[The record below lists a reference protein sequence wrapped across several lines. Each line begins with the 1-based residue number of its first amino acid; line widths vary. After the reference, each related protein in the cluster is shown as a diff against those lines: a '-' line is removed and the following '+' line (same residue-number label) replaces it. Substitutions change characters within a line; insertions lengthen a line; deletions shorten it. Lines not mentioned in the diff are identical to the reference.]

1 MNDGHLPA
9 EKRRIGGRSTWTVL
23 EEDLKKWAEEWLSGE
38 SDLLSDRQLQ
48 NNCEQILNSSER
60 SRTFMNEAERT
71 RANKAEHSR
80 TTVNVHEQNSEHPR
94 TLVNDREHPRTNTSE
109 QNSFLPSHPPVEL
122 YLALVDR
129 LQRAERRTVELEL
142 TLQQS
147 QRLLCEN
154 AESITEREARAKQA
168 EAVVAQHQQRE
179 QELAAQLQAVEEA
192 KNLETQRLTAQLE
205 ATRQQLETAQ
215 KPSGLFS
222 WLGLR
227 KKRTTTVSVD
237 KAV

>member
-1 MNDGHLPA
+1 MNEANRPLTLQEAADQIGTSRSRIWRAMSDGHLGV
-9 EKRRIGGRSTWTVL
+9 EKRRVAGRNVWTVL
-23 EEDLKKWAEEWLSGE
+23 ESDLTKWAQEFLDAAELSLNAKTA
-38 SDLLSDRQLQ
+38 DVR
-48 NNCEQILNSSER
+48 EQSFER
-60 SRTFMNEAERT
+60 SRTSA
-71 RANKAEHSR
+71 
-80 TTVNVHEQNSEHPR
+80 
-94 TLVNDREHPRTNTSE
+94 NDREQSRTNTSE
-109 QNSFLPSHPPVEL
+109 QNSFQPSHPPVEL

-179 QELAAQLQAVEEA
+179 EELAAENTRIFAE
-192 KNLETQRLTAQLE
+192 LE
-205 ATRQQLETAQ
+205 ATRQQFETAQ
-215 KPSGLFS
+215 KPSGFFS

-227 KKRTTTVSVD
+227 KKRSTSAPVD